1 MDKPQRMLEIRL
13 GELRPVVD
21 ATELTR
27 GLRGKI
33 VGGRKRSA
41 RLVPAE
47 GGMSVELLGSSTFV
61 PIAVGTLE
69 KELTVDAHLL
79 AGFLRNSIR
88 AFHPAEI
95 VGLQIGPEHLI
106 GTCGTLK
113 VTLML
118 GDGPAPSRHGR
129 EESLVQTSPELRPME
144 AESKATPV
152 EDNRRIPEPP
162 AGQASGDEKKP
173 KRLLI
178 VGPPLMLTC
187 ADGKPRAGLY
197 RIEEI
202 ERALISAKRQR
213 PDYKALSFVAAGWFL
228 LLALSELVFGG
239 VGLAWWVAA
248 ASISV
253 FVEAWSDRTTQFE
266 WEKKRWK
273 KEVEIAEIRKR
284 IEMLGYSARKEP
296 ANWVLKPVSKS
307 RHRSPD

>member
-162 AGQASGDEKKP
+162 AGQASGDE
-173 KRLLI
+173 RSRNGYSSS
-178 VGPPLMLTC
+178 GPSD
-187 ADGKPRAGLY
+187 ADLRRREAESGLY

-266 WEKKRWK
+266 WEKKCWK